1 MFEDGGAG
9 VGGGA
14 CGEDIVDEEDGSA
27 GGVAG
32 GAPAEVEGGF
42 EIEETVFAAE
52 GGLGGGVAE
61 AAEGVDDGEA
71 GEGAEGV
78 GEFSG
83 LVEFAF
89 AEAARVSWAGA
100 ATVRLL
106 AGLVSWTSG
115 GRFVGG
121 ASTASSSISKLTSEL
136 VRLP

>member
-1 MFEDGGAG
+1 VRRRLSSGDGEDGDGLGGAFLFEDGGAG

-14 CGEDIVDEEDGSA
+14 GGEDIVDEEDGSA
-27 GGVAG
+27 GGVAC

-42 EIEETVFAAE
+42 EIEEPVFAAE

-89 AEAARVSWAGA
+89 AEAARVEGDWDEDP
-100 ATVRLL
+100 VL
-106 AGLVSWTSG
+106 ASG
-115 GRFVGG
+115 DARVVEGV
-121 ASTASSSISKLTSEL
+121 EE
-136 VRLP
+136 